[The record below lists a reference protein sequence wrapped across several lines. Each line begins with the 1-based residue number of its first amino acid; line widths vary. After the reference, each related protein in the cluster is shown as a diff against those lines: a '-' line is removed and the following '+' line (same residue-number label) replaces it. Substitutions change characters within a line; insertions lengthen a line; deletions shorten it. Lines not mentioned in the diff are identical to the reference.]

1 VLILQPGPRHF
12 AILSSFCEAGV
23 LQSALLTDAHIAALA
38 IENQAVVHSNDSDFS
53 RFAGLRWSNPLR

>member
-1 VLILQPGPRHF
+1 MILTALHEWFP
-12 AILSSFCEAGV
+12 AGV

-38 IENQAVVHSNDSDFS
+38 IDNQAVVHSNHTDFS